1 MKTINNFLKFA
12 FVIFLFLSVGLWV
25 YVGYCDDGEE
35 GRLTSYSYNPTGKP
49 DPFKPFIE
57 ITAGGKLE
65 ERLTHLTP
73 LQRYGIEEFRLVGVV
88 CSNGK
93 RIAMVE
99 NSAGKTYFLYK
110 GTRIGINKGRVV
122 KILSDQVIVE
132 ESFES
137 PSGKI
142 DKQRVVL
149 QLRTE
154 EFIESR
160 KSNGGK
166 P

>member
-1 MKTINNFLKFA
+1 MKAIDTLLKFTI
-12 FVIFLFLSVGLWV
+12 VVVLSLSVSLWV

-35 GRLTSYSYNPTGKP
+35 CRSTSYSYNPTGKP

-57 ITAGGKLE
+57 ITTTGGVE
-65 ERLTHLTP
+65 GRLTPLTP
-73 LQRYGIEEFRLVGVV
+73 LQRYGIEEFSLVGIAW
-88 CSNGK
+88 SNRK

-99 NSAGKTYFLYK
+99 NSAGETYFLYK

-132 ESFES
+132 ESLKS

-154 EFIESR
+154 E
-160 KSNGGK
+160 NGGK

>member
-1 MKTINNFLKFA
+1 MKAIDNLLKFTI
-12 FVIFLFLSVGLWV
+12 VVVLSLSVV
-25 YVGYCDDGEE
+25 YVGYCDDKDE
-35 GRLTSYSYNPTGKP
+35 GRFTSYSYNPAGKP

-57 ITAGGKLE
+57 ITATGGVE
-65 ERLTHLTP
+65 ERSTPLSP
-73 LQRYGIEEFRLVGVV
+73 LQRYGIEEFRLVGVAW
-88 CSNGK
+88 SNRK

-110 GTRIGINKGRVV
+110 GARIGVNKGRVV
-122 KILSDQVIVE
+122 KILSDRVIVE
-132 ESFES
+132 ESLRD
-137 PSGKI
+137 PSGKT

-154 EFIESR
+154 E
-160 KSNGGK
+160 NGGK

>member
-35 GRLTSYSYNPTGKP
+35 GRSTSYSYNPTGKS

-57 ITAGGKLE
+57 ITAGGKVE
-65 ERLTHLTP
+65 ERLTPLTP
-73 LQRYGIEEFRLVGVV
+73 LQRYGIEEFRLVGVAW
-88 CSNGK
+88 SNRK

-122 KILSDQVIVE
+122 KILSDRVIVE
-132 ESFES
+132 ESFKS
-137 PSGKI
+137 PSEKI

-154 EFIESR
+154 E
-160 KSNGGK
+160 NGGK

>member
-1 MKTINNFLKFA
+1 MKKFA

-25 YVGYCDDGEE
+25 YVGYCDE
-35 GRLTSYSYNPTGKP
+35 TSYSYDPTGRP

-57 ITAGGKLE
+57 ITGEKVKE
-65 ERLTHLTP
+65 DLTPLPP
-73 LQRYGIEEFRLVGVV
+73 LQRYGIEKFRLVGVAW
-88 CSNGK
+88 SNRK

-99 NSAGKTYFLYK
+99 DSAGKTYFLYK

-122 KILSDQVIVE
+122 KILSDRVIIE
-132 ESFES
+132 ESIES

-142 DKQRVVL
+142 DKQGVVL

-154 EFIESR
+154 EFVESR
-160 KSNGGK
+160 KSNGGR